1 MRFNDILQRSK
12 KSCASSSN
20 EGAYLR
26 IEGLSKK
33 FDGGFALRDFDLSAD
48 EGDFVV
54 LVGPSGCGKS
64 TLLRLLA
71 GLEEPSKGRVILKGR
86 DITEEEPARRDIAMV
101 FQDYALYPHMSAFDN
116 IAFPLRMRKMPRIEM
131 RLRVESV
138 AERLG
143 IGGLLER
150 RPAELSGG
158 QQQRVAIARA
168 LVREPAL
175 FLMDEPL
182 SNLDAKLRVQMR
194 GELARLHRETGAT
207 VLYVTHDQTEA
218 LTLATKVVVL
228 RGGEIQ
234 QVGTPRDLYDAPA
247 DTFVAGFI
255 GNPPMNLLGTME
267 VIWPENK
274 RWAVSRS
281 STSLAEEAGRAS
293 EIASD
298 GSAPLVGVR
307 PESLVLASQDVKL
320 EEGQAMVHGILVRT
334 EFTGATSY
342 AFAEIAGGR
351 TLVAR
356 LPEIGAVVPEVGES
370 VTLIF
375 DSTEALFFDPETGRR
390 LSRLS

>member
-150 RPAELSGG
+150 RPAELSC
-158 QQQRVAIARA
+158 
-168 LVREPAL
+168 
-175 FLMDEPL
+175 FSWM
-182 SNLDAKLRVQMR
+182 
-194 GELARLHRETGAT
+194 
-207 VLYVTHDQTEA
+207 
-218 LTLATKVVVL
+218 
-228 RGGEIQ
+228 
-234 QVGTPRDLYDAPA
+234 
-247 DTFVAGFI
+247 
-255 GNPPMNLLGTME
+255 
-267 VIWPENK
+267 
-274 RWAVSRS
+274 SRS
-281 STSLAEEAGRAS
+281 LT
-293 EIASD
+293 
-298 GSAPLVGVR
+298 
-307 PESLVLASQDVKL
+307 
-320 EEGQAMVHGILVRT
+320 
-334 EFTGATSY
+334 
-342 AFAEIAGGR
+342 
-351 TLVAR
+351 
-356 LPEIGAVVPEVGES
+356 
-370 VTLIF
+370 
-375 DSTEALFFDPETGRR
+375 
-390 LSRLS
+390 

>member
-1 MRFNDILQRSK
+1 
-12 KSCASSSN
+12 
-20 EGAYLR
+20 
-26 IEGLSKK
+26 
-33 FDGGFALRDFDLSAD
+33 
-48 EGDFVV
+48 
-54 LVGPSGCGKS
+54 
-64 TLLRLLA
+64 
-71 GLEEPSKGRVILKGR
+71 
-86 DITEEEPARRDIAMV
+86 
-101 FQDYALYPHMSAFDN
+101 
-116 IAFPLRMRKMPRIEM
+116 
-131 RLRVESV
+131 
-138 AERLG
+138 
-143 IGGLLER
+143 
-150 RPAELSGG
+150 
-158 QQQRVAIARA
+158 
-168 LVREPAL
+168 
-175 FLMDEPL
+175 MDEPL

-228 RGGEIQ
+228 RGRNPAG
-234 QVGTPRDLYDAPA
+234 GNPRDLYDAPA

-375 DSTEALFFDPETGRR
+375 DSAEALFLIPKQGVVYLAFLNLFLDGR
-390 LSRLS
+390 

>member
-86 DITEEEPARRDIAMV
+86 DITEEEPARRD
-101 FQDYALYPHMSAFDN
+101 AFDN

-274 RWAVSRS
+274 RRAVSRS

-375 DSTEALFFDPETGRR
+375 DSAEALFFDPETGRR

>member
-1 MRFNDILQRSK
+1 
-12 KSCASSSN
+12 
-20 EGAYLR
+20 
-26 IEGLSKK
+26 
-33 FDGGFALRDFDLSAD
+33 
-48 EGDFVV
+48 
-54 LVGPSGCGKS
+54 
-64 TLLRLLA
+64 
-71 GLEEPSKGRVILKGR
+71 
-86 DITEEEPARRDIAMV
+86 
-101 FQDYALYPHMSAFDN
+101 
-116 IAFPLRMRKMPRIEM
+116 M

-255 GNPPMNLLGTME
+255 GNPPMSLLGTME

-375 DSTEALFFDPETGRR
+375 DSAEALFFDPETGRR